1 MFVCVCASV
10 VGVLELFLLH
20 LPGRRTKVR
29 EAPGGGSRTGSEFS
43 TISADKDGNIIL

>member
-1 MFVCVCASV
+1 MCVCASV